1 MTATVAEVT
10 EVSVE
15 EDDERRPL
23 MTTGNMAWMNLGF
36 FGVQFSFGLT
46 QSAVNPIFL
55 FLGADA
61 HSLPILNIAGP
72 ITGLLIQPF
81 IGAMSD
87 KTWSDRWG
95 KRKPYIIGGS
105 IVMILILFL
114 FPLVTALWMAVV
126 CLWLVDAGNN
136 TAMEPYRAL
145 ISDRLRKV
153 QIPKG
158 FLIQSMFTGAG
169 AVLANVSL
177 FIFQK
182 LLTGSSEAGV
192 PTWVFVVFW
201 FGAVCAIITVGL
213 AMIRTKE
220 VRPTDEELAHIRSSS
235 KSPGATVAEIAEAV
249 KVMPI
254 GMHKIGLAFLFQWYA
269 MFIYWQFVSVSIVES
284 VWNATP
290 DAPEYEQAAG
300 WAGLM
305 NGAYNFVTMI
315 SALFL
320 LPLCHRYGGK
330 RVHAG
335 TLTLAALSLAWLSTI
350 NNQYLTLV
358 PMIGLGI
365 CWASMVGVPYLMVA
379 SMVPRERTGV
389 YMGVL
394 NMMIVVPM
402 LIQTLTF
409 GWIFEN
415 LLGGRGTNAMLV
427 AGVLL
432 ACAAAA
438 ILWVNPPAEDEDSP
452 IMPLGAHRH
461 ITAYDRVVVGSD
473 GSPSAMY
480 AVHRAHEIAAAA
492 DAGLVVVTAYDPGDE
507 AEQRSLVGGRQLLY
521 GKEAARDA
529 MHRTVAELTSD
540 RIRSVEQDIVAAEP
554 VEALL
559 RVAHRSPATSL
570 IVVGNR
576 GLGAHEGEVL
586 GSVPREIVKNAD
598 ADVVVIQTSA
608 LDDEVRRHGHHVRE
622 KPPRIDQRS
631 LDQHN
636 GGPRAS

>member
-586 GSVPREIVKNAD
+586 GSVPREILKNAD
-598 ADVVVIQTSA
+598 CDVVVIQTD
-608 LDDEVRRHGHHVRE
+608 LE
-622 KPPRIDQRS
+622 QRV
-631 LDQHN
+631 
-636 GGPRAS
+636 